1 MSSAPILARG
11 PEPMP
16 LLEVDGLKAY
26 YGQTQALHGVSFA
39 LEQGGITTLL
49 GANGA
54 GKTTTLRSLCGMVR
68 TEGTIRLDGDPILGK
83 ATETIVRLGVGH
95 VPEGRGTF
103 TNLSVDENLRVAAYT
118 RQDKAAVQRDLDMV
132 FEYFPIL
139 KARIGQQA
147 GTLSGGEQQMLA
159 ISRALMLGPRL
170 MLLDEPS
177 FGLAPLI
184 VQEIF
189 RIMRRINTEAKVSML
204 LVEQNA
210 ALALDL
216 ADHAYVLETGRVVMS
231 GKAADIKNDEA
242 IRKSYL
248 GY

>member
-1 MSSAPILARG
+1 MAA
-11 PEPMP
+11 
-16 LLEVDGLKAY
+16 LLEVKGLKAF
-26 YGQTQALHGVSFA
+26 YGQTQSLYDVGFDIPT
-39 LEQGGITTLL
+39 GGITTLL

-54 GKTTTLRSLCGMVR
+54 GKTTTLRAICNMVR
-68 TEGTIRLDGDPILGK
+68 TDGTIRFDGKDIRGM
-83 ATETIVRLGVGH
+83 ATEEIVRRRIAH

-103 TNLSVDENLRVAAYT
+103 TTLTVDENLRIAAYT
-118 RQDKAAVQRDLDMV
+118 RKDKQAVKDELERV
-132 FEYFPIL
+132 FAYFPRL
-139 KARIGQQA
+139 KERIQQQA

-159 ISRALMLGPRL
+159 IARALMLKPRL

-184 VQEIF
+184 VLEIF
-189 RIMRRINTEAKVSML
+189 RILRRINEEEKVSIL

-216 ADHAYVLETGRVVMS
+216 ATHAYVLETGKVVMS
-231 GKAADIKNDEA
+231 GPSDVVKNDENV
-242 IRKSYL
+242 RKSYL

>member
-1 MSSAPILARG
+1 MTAVLQ
-11 PEPMP
+11 
-16 LLEVDGLKAY
+16 VKDLKAY
-26 YGQTQALHGVSFA
+26 YGQTQALHGVSFE

-54 GKTTTLRSLCGMVR
+54 GKTTTLRAICNMVR
-68 TEGTIRLDGDPILGK
+68 TEGDVVFQGRSIRGQ
-83 ATETIVRLGVGH
+83 ATESIVRLGFAH

-103 TNLSVDENLRVAAYT
+103 TTLTVDENLRIAAYT
-118 RQDKAAVQRDLDMV
+118 RSDKAAVKRDLDMV
-132 FEYFPIL
+132 FEYFPRL
-139 KARIGQQA
+139 RERIQQQA

-159 ISRALMLGPRL
+159 ISRALMLGPRV

-184 VQEIF
+184 VVDIF
-189 RIMRRINTEAKVSML
+189 RILRRINSEAKCSML

-210 ALALDL
+210 ALALEL
-216 ADHAYVLETGRVVMS
+216 ADHAYVLETGSVVMS
-231 GKAADIKNDEA
+231 GPSEVVKNDEN

>member
-1 MSSAPILARG
+1 MTA
-11 PEPMP
+11 
-16 LLEVDGLKAY
+16 LLEVKNLKAY

-39 LEQGGITTLL
+39 LEKGGITTLL

-54 GKTTTLRSLCGMVR
+54 GKTTTLRAICNMVR
-68 TEGTIRLDGDPILGK
+68 TEGEVVFEGRSIRLQP
-83 ATETIVRLGVGH
+83 TESIVRLGFAH

-103 TNLSVDENLRVAAYT
+103 TTLTVDENLRIAAYT
-118 RQDKAAVQRDLDMV
+118 RSDKAAVKRDLDMV
-132 FEYFPIL
+132 FEYFPRL
-139 KARIGQQA
+139 RERLQQQA

-159 ISRALMLGPRL
+159 ISRALMLSPRV

-184 VQEIF
+184 VVDIF
-189 RIMRRINTEAKVSML
+189 RILRRINTESKCSML

-210 ALALDL
+210 ALALEL
-216 ADHAYVLETGRVVMS
+216 ADHAYVLETGSVVMS
-231 GKAADIKNDEA
+231 GPSEVVKNDEN

>member
-1 MSSAPILARG
+1 MAA
-11 PEPMP
+11 
-16 LLEVDGLKAY
+16 LLEVSGLKAF
-26 YGQTQALHGVSFA
+26 YGQTQSLYDVGF
-39 LEQGGITTLL
+39 EIPTGGITTLL

-54 GKTTTLRSLCGMVR
+54 GKTTTLRAICNMVR
-68 TEGTIRLDGDPILGK
+68 TDGTIRFDGKNIRGM
-83 ATETIVRLGVGH
+83 ATEEIVRQRIAH

-103 TNLSVDENLRVAAYT
+103 TTLTVDENLRIAAYT
-118 RQDKAAVQRDLDMV
+118 RKDKQAVKDELERV
-132 FEYFPIL
+132 FVYFPRL
-139 KARIGQQA
+139 KERIQQQA

-159 ISRALMLGPRL
+159 IARALMLKPRL

-184 VQEIF
+184 VLEIF
-189 RIMRRINTEAKVSML
+189 RILRRINEEEKVSIL

-216 ADHAYVLETGRVVMS
+216 ATHAYVLETGKVVMS
-231 GKAADIKNDEA
+231 GPSDVVKNDENV
-242 IRKSYL
+242 RKSYL

>member
-1 MSSAPILARG
+1 MSAT
-11 PEPMP
+11 M
-16 LLEVDGLKAY
+16 LEVKDLKAY
-26 YGQTQALHGVSFA
+26 YGPSQALHGINFS
-39 LEQGGITTLL
+39 LTKGGITTLL

-54 GKTTTLRSLCGMVR
+54 GKTTTLRAICGMVR
-68 TEGTIRLDGDPILGK
+68 AEGSVIFDGEPVVGK
-83 ATETIVRLGVGH
+83 ATEQIVRMGLGH

-103 TNLSVDENLRVAAYT
+103 TELTVEENLRVAAYT
-118 RQDKAAVQRDLDMV
+118 RRDKAAAARDLEMV
-132 FEYFPIL
+132 FTYFPRL
-139 KARIGQQA
+139 KERMAQQA

-159 ISRALMLGPRL
+159 IGRALMLGPRL

-189 RIMRRINTEAKVSML
+189 RIMRRINAESKVSML

-210 ALALDL
+210 VLALEL

-231 GKAADIKNDEA
+231 GTSATVKSNEQ

>member
-1 MSSAPILARG
+1 MAV
-11 PEPMP
+11 
-16 LLEVDGLKAY
+16 LLEVKGLKAF
-26 YGQTQALHGVSFA
+26 YGQTQALHDVSFEIA
-39 LEQGGITTLL
+39 DGGITTLL

-54 GKTTTLRSLCGMVR
+54 GKTTTLRAICNMVR
-68 TEGTIRLDGDPILGK
+68 TEGEVRFDGKDIVGR
-83 ATETIVRLGVGH
+83 ATEEIVRLRIAH

-103 TNLSVDENLRVAAYT
+103 TTLTVDENLRIAAYT
-118 RQDKAAVQRDLDMV
+118 RKDKQGVKDELERV
-132 FEYFPIL
+132 FTYFPRL
-139 KARIGQQA
+139 KERIQQQA

-159 ISRALMLGPRL
+159 IARALMLKPRL

-189 RIMRRINTEAKVSML
+189 RILRRINEEEGVSIL

-216 ADHAYVLETGRVVMS
+216 ADYAYVLETGSVVM
-231 GKAADIKNDEA
+231 ADRAEVVKNDEG